1 MLKQKFTRNSNRD
14 ANYSSSSLP
23 RPGKSKHKTARFI
36 DDNDGDYGER
46 LAPTTSGNLNLSSLT
61 NSANVTPEVLRRS
74 YAPEM
79 QNESAL
85 KE

>member
-1 MLKQKFTRNSNRD
+1 MLKQKFTRSSSREE
-14 ANYSSSSLP
+14 NYSSSSLP
-23 RPGKSKHKTARFI
+23 RPGKSKHKTARFL

-46 LAPTTSGNLNLSSLT
+46 LAPTTSGNANASSII

-79 QNESAL
+79 QNESPV
-85 KE
+85 KR